1 MLLSDI
7 KKPGFYHISSI
18 SGGEAMR
25 LLEMGL
31 TPGADIEL
39 IRSAPLGYPIE
50 IKIRGYMLTLR
61 KQEANCIE
69 LK

>member
-7 KKPGFYHISSI
+7 KKPGFYQISSI
-18 SGGEAMR
+18 TGSEAVR

-31 TPGADIEL
+31 TPGAEIEL
-39 IRSAPLGYPIE
+39 VRSAPLGYPIE
-50 IKIRGYMLTLR
+50 IKIRGYSLTIR